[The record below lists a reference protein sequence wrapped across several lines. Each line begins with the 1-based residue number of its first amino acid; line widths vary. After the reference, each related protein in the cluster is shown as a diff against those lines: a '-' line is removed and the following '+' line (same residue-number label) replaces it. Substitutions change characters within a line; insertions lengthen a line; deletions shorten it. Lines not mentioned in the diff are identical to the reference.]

1 MILRYI
7 FSLSLAMAACAT
19 FMPIKVNAATLTVL
33 PAGDEIPLRMGDVV
47 EFIFEL
53 TPALNSTVRITGWNH
68 GYDSTELSL
77 VSSVVGYLV
86 SEDTLITTKT
96 PILSHL
102 YRINTLPLK
111 DGIRD
116 AYLGVRYDEQ
126 GPSGN
131 FTGLFVN
138 VDGGDVVWLQPVS
151 DNVDTGGVVSP
162 QPVPEPLTIFGTAIG
177 LGCGVLFKRKSS
189 KKIVS

>member
-33 PAGDEIPLRMGDVV
+33 PAGDEIPLRMGDRV

-53 TPALNSTVRITGWNH
+53 TPAPNSTVRITGWNH

-77 VSSVVGYLV
+77 VSSSVGYLV

-96 PILSHL
+96 PILSHR
-102 YRINTLPLK
+102 YGINVLPVK

-131 FTGLFVN
+131 FTGLFVD
-138 VDGGDVVWLQPVS
+138 VDGGDVVWLQPV
-151 DNVDTGGVVSP
+151 NVDPGDVVP
-162 QPVPEPLTIFGTAIG
+162 VPEPVPEPLTIFGTTIG
-177 LGCGVLFKRKSS
+177 LGCGVLFKRKFS
-189 KKIVS
+189 KKTVF